1 MRNPHRIFDWHYIGQ
16 IYGGDFAKFCGLLK
30 ICISRENENE
40 MKKKNEIV
48 NVNEV
53 EIEITNKNDPSKWIS
68 THCGNRFLTKL

>member
-1 MRNPHRIFDWHYIGQ
+1 MQNLHCRLDRYYIKQ